1 MEGSTQLFELMP
13 DAMDQAM
20 VVHNAIMADVMD
32 RNTGYASAS
41 E

>member
-13 DAMDQAM
+13 DAMDRAM
-20 VVHNAIMADVMD
+20 VVHNAALGDVMD
-32 RNTGYASAS
+32 KHTGYCSAS